1 MVLPFNSIL
10 CVVCQCIA
18 IHYFLI
24 NLVCNQCISYLFTVS
39 AFVFYFLLKGHMAL
53 ILAVFVLGRNGV
65 LCIYALQLYTSFN
78 AVLLI

>member
-1 MVLPFNSIL
+1 
-10 CVVCQCIA
+10 
-18 IHYFLI
+18 
-24 NLVCNQCISYLFTVS
+24 
-39 AFVFYFLLKGHMAL
+39 MAL